1 MSKNEQE
8 KNGFITEHIKPKPL
22 EKKDLFTRMGLAVL
36 LGVLFGLVAAL
47 AYTAGVYHLE
57 NTYFQP
63 KPEQV
68 VISNSESDVSQTDI
82 ESGEG
87 VEIKIDQSEL
97 GKEAIVSDVTDTFPS
112 DEESEKLEQLY
123 GGAYRM
129 AQSVA
134 RSLLPVSAISSDAD
148 WFTEE
153 YESSK
158 QGSGLVIA
166 DNRRELLILIEKSI
180 IENADEIR
188 VTLPDNTR
196 VKATEKKYD
205 PNIGFSIIGVE
216 LSDIKAET
224 RKKIIPA
231 TMGVSTGSRLT
242 GKPVVAVGSPL
253 GEFDSFS
260 YGIIT
265 SSTRSIQMRDKSV
278 HVLTTNIYG
287 SKHGSGILVDLKGET
302 VGLITQDA
310 SESGAENLITAYG
323 ISDIKNSIER
333 MSNGQDR
340 AYLGIY
346 GVDVTPEVNESLS
359 IPLGVYVTKVEVG
372 SPAMDVGIQT
382 GDVIT
387 MVGTSEVESF
397 TDYENVMNKSQ
408 PGDDAV
414 VTILR
419 ASRGGYAEMT
429 FDVKLATLK

>member
-1 MSKNEQE
+1 MDKNEQN

-68 VISNSESDVSQTDI
+68 VISGAETEVSQAVT

-87 VEIKIDQSEL
+87 VEIRIDQSEMS
-97 GKEAIVSDVTDTFPS
+97 GEAIVSDVSDTVPS
-112 DEESEKLEQLY
+112 DEEGEKLEQLY

-129 AQSVA
+129 ALGVA
-134 RSLLPVSAISSDAD
+134 KSLLPVSAISSDAD

-216 LSDIKAET
+216 LSDINAET
-224 RKKIIPA
+224 RKKIVPA
-231 TMGVSTGSRLT
+231 TLGVSTGSRLT

-287 SKHGSGILVDLKGET
+287 SKNGSGILVDLKGET

-310 SESGAENLITAYG
+310 SEIGAENLRDPFACKKIIEDLPRAMEQYK
-323 ISDIKNSIER
+323 IKNLKDII
-333 MSNGQDR
+333 GR
-340 AYLGIY
+340 A
-346 GVDVTPEVNESLS
+346 
-359 IPLGVYVTKVEVG
+359 
-372 SPAMDVGIQT
+372 
-382 GDVIT
+382 
-387 MVGTSEVESF
+387 
-397 TDYENVMNKSQ
+397 
-408 PGDDAV
+408 
-414 VTILR
+414 
-419 ASRGGYAEMT
+419 
-429 FDVKLATLK
+429 